1 MNTKPVCRR
10 VNRVRDIDIV
20 PCPRRR
26 CQKSSDALVK
36 KKKKKRRE
44 ARRSKVQRT
53 PPAGQIATFFSTP
66 SLLRL

>member
-1 MNTKPVCRR
+1 MSTKPAYHR

-20 PCPRRR
+20 SCPLRR

-36 KKKKKRRE
+36 KKEGE
-44 ARRSKVQRT
+44 ARCSKVQRT